1 MQLASSARIPD
12 GFMAAMRLGGEKP
25 HQGLPG
31 RNPALYQGPTVSN
44 STTALGL
51 QAAAVLNRIGSCSTG
66 KEHDTESGNDYFE
79 ARYYASSMG
88 RFMSPDWSAKE
99 DPVPYAQM
107 DDPQSLNLY
116 SYVRN
121 NPLSKTDPDGHCP
134 FCIPA
139 LAVVGGGA
147 LEGGE
152 VGAVAGPPGI
162 VVGVVV
168 GAVIG
173 GGILAYE
180 HFHEDAPAP
189 AATPAPTA
197 TPTPDFVVTPG
208 GTAVSTD
215 PNRVAGSLTGA
226 PGVTSTPTTQ
236 SGEQGTLHTGVQTAN
251 GPVDVRTMSGSKTNA
266 PRTVITHPGT
276 NNPKTPDGKA
286 TNDKGQSHIPSNS
299 KIPQPPKTPQNP

>member
-1 MQLASSARIPD
+1 
-12 GFMAAMRLGGEKP
+12 MAAMRLGGEKP